1 MCLDIANQASLAAY
15 ADGLP
20 FSEFMRDAADDHPIQ
35 LELLQHTGEWSG
47 AYHRYQSFGDP
58 HFQPKHAVNYYH
70 DLSEKIQT
78 GDLKFVSKPLILR
91 GVEQLS
97 ELATK
102 YSNQQTVSAV
112 QYGDVH
118 MRNLIFD
125 GTCLTETN
133 ISRN

>member
-1 MCLDIANQASLAAY
+1 MWLEN
-15 ADGLP
+15 
-20 FSEFMRDAADDHPIQ
+20 PIQ
-35 LELLQHTGEWSG
+35 LELLQHTGEWLG

>member
-1 MCLDIANQASLAAY
+1 MPQTITPYNLNYCNTLESGWVHIIDTKV
-15 ADGLP
+15 
-20 FSEFMRDAADDHPIQ
+20 SETRI
-35 LELLQHTGEWSG
+35 
-47 AYHRYQSFGDP
+47 
-58 HFQPKHAVNYYH
+58 FQPKHAVNYYH

-78 GDLKFVSKPLILR
+78 GDLKFVAKPLILR
-91 GVEQLS
+91 GVERLS

-125 GTCLTETN
+125 GTCLSETN